1 MEGVV
6 VSAEDA
12 AQQRVLLDALPYI
25 DREYEDPAVQAMVR
39 SMIEAEMAA
48 MEPRDY
54 LAHLPPPPSLDRFAD
69 AAAAAAASSSSS
81 RPLGCDEYGAQAS
94 GLAVVLELDHQGRIG
109 VSAEEERWIEAS
121 IDQRHL

>member
-69 AAAAAAASSSSS
+69 AARAASCATALSSFAPTSS
-81 RPLGCDEYGAQAS
+81 AAGMPLSITRGTIITAA
-94 GLAVVLELDHQGRIG
+94 ELLLHRG
-109 VSAEEERWIEAS
+109 VQWC
-121 IDQRHL
+121 